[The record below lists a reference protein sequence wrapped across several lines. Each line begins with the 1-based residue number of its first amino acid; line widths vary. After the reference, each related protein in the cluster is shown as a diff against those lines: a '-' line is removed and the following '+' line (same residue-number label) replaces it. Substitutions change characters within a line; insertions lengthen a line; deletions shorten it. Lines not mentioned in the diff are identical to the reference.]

1 MSVTPPNRFK
11 KKTLSSAIVDFIE
24 DIAYFVGS
32 IFGTHANSF
41 CDLETADGPY
51 ALVTKPGELVS
62 AIEIRGI
69 RMLVGPDEFEDLCA
83 SLTRTLVPIMGRPGH
98 VIQCWFQRDPQGTGQ
113 MIDAVL
119 EPSRL
124 TAERLQLDVADILS
138 SRARHLPKFCA
149 DERMMIG
156 VWTLKA
162 ALPKQTLANA
172 GKQRQKAFS
181 NIENIG
187 AFSRTGTQ
195 NILATMPDLR
205 NIHDSAV
212 QTIHDALESSGF
224 SVRRL
229 SSHEMV
235 REIRTAISPEVTPA
249 QWRPCLPGDP
259 VPRMPRGPYRED
271 DLSEIG
277 YPPLSWQIFPQDI
290 ERSKNRKFVTIGN
303 RMYAPLF
310 IEIPPMEIMPFS
322 RLFNLIDAAKLP
334 WRISFMMEGGN
345 SNSLGFKA
353 MMASLLTWAGTFNR
367 QIDEA
372 VAALKRA
379 EFEGVPSMRIRM
391 ALVTWAPAGEEDV
404 LNDRIARLAKAVAS
418 WGNAEVREVTGD
430 PMSGFVASCPLLTLD
445 NSANVAVAPI
455 EDVVRFLPVDRLT
468 SFWDAGGVVFRT
480 LDGRI
485 IPFEPGSSRQS
496 TSNYLFFAPPGKGKS
511 VLMASINL
519 ASCIKSG
526 IEVIPYITYLDIGPS
541 SRYFVELM
549 RDSLPDEQRHLATAI
564 KFRMSRDYA
573 VNVFDTQLG
582 FRHPLPAEKSFLVD
596 FLTQLATP
604 AERTTPY
611 DSMSTLAG
619 KVIDEAYRIFADT
632 TKSKPKVY
640 VRGIRPEI
648 DALLDNHHYYP
659 GRGEPWWCIVDFL
672 FEKGYTHEAYV
683 AQRYA
688 VPTLEDIAAVAQEP
702 SISDLYR
709 NVTVDTGEPLNAAF
723 SRLLADS
730 VRDFPVLSCETRFDV
745 GDARILSI
753 DLDEVA
759 KDGGPAAQRQSA
771 IMYLV
776 ARFVGTK
783 NFRMDPS
790 IIKEA
795 GELYR
800 EYYKIRVQDIHSTM
814 KWVVYDEFHRTS
826 FSPSVR
832 NQVIV
837 DLREG
842 RKWNLGVML
851 ASQSVDDFDASIKE
865 FSSAFFILNAGTP
878 QNANKLQDIF
888 GFNDTAKK
896 MLLHHA
902 NGPTAAGAPFLAQF
916 LTNKGSSAQFLV
928 SSISPVEAWG
938 FSTTAEDVLIREKLS
953 ARIGSSYARNLLA
966 QRFPGGSAKSE
977 VERMRAE
984 MKRGDDEDAGVIDRI
999 VESLVEQ
1006 FTKRPT

>member
-1 MSVTPPNRFK
+1 MPVNPPSKFK
-11 KKTLSSAIVDFIE
+11 KKSLASSIVEFVE
-24 DIAYFVGS
+24 DMAYFFGS
-32 IFGTHANSF
+32 IFGTHANSY
-41 CDLETADGPY
+41 CDLETADGRN
-51 ALVTKPGELVS
+51 ALVTKSGELVS
-62 AIEIRGI
+62 AIELRGI
-69 RMLVGPDEFEDLCA
+69 RMLVGPDEFEELCTM
-83 SLTRTLVPIMGRPGH
+83 LTRTLTPLMSKPGH
-98 VIQCWFQRDPQGTGQ
+98 VVQFWFQRDPEGTGD

-119 EPSRL
+119 EPSML
-124 TAERLQLDVADILS
+124 TAERLQLDVSDILS

-149 DERMMIG
+149 DERMIIG
-156 VWTLKA
+156 IWTLKSS
-162 ALPKQTLANA
+162 LPKQTMASSDS
-172 GKQRQKAFS
+172 QRKKDFS
-181 NIENIG
+181 KTPG
-187 AFSRTGTQ
+187 FHKTGMQ
-195 NILATMPDLR
+195 NILSVMPDLR
-205 NIHDSAV
+205 NIHESAV
-212 QTIHDALESSGF
+212 QALFDALESASF
-224 SVRRL
+224 SVRKMN
-229 SSHEMV
+229 SHEMV
-235 REIRTAISPEVTPA
+235 REVRNAISSDVTPA
-249 QWRPCLPGDP
+249 TWRPCLPGDP
-259 VPRMPRGPYRED
+259 VPRMPRGEYRED

-290 ERSKNRKFVTIGN
+290 ERSKNRKYLTIGS
-303 RMYAPLF
+303 RIYAPVF

-322 RLFNLIDAAKLP
+322 RLFSLIDSARIP
-334 WRISFMMEGGN
+334 WRISFMMEGGD

-353 MMASLLTWAGTFNR
+353 MMASLLTWAGTYNK

-372 VAALKRA
+372 VGALKAA
-379 EFEGVPSMRIRM
+379 EFEGVASMRIRM
-391 ALVTWAPAGEEDV
+391 ALCTWAPAGREDM
-404 LNDRIARLAKAVAS
+404 LNDRVARLSKAVAS

-430 PMSGFVASCPLLTLD
+430 SMAGFVSSCPLLTL
-445 NSANVAVAPI
+445 NSSANVAVAPI
-455 EDVVRFLPVDRLT
+455 SDVVRFLPMDRLT
-468 SFWDAGGVVFRT
+468 SFWDVGGVVFRT

-519 ASCIKSG
+519 ASCIKGG
-526 IEVIPYITYLDIGPS
+526 IEIIPFVTYLDIGPS
-541 SRYFVELM
+541 SRYFVELI
-549 RDSLPDEQRHLATAI
+549 RDSLPPEQRHLATAV
-564 KFRMSRDYA
+564 KFRMNRDYA

-582 FRHPLPAEKSFLVD
+582 FRFPLPAEKSFLVD

-604 AERTTPY
+604 AERSKPY

-619 KVIDEAYRIFADT
+619 KVIDEAYRIYADS

-640 VRGIRPEI
+640 VRGVRTEI
-648 DALLDNHHYYP
+648 DEILDNHHYYP
-659 GRGEPWWCIVDFL
+659 GRGEPWWTIVDFL
-672 FEKGYTHEAYV
+672 FEKGYTHDAYV

-688 VPTLEDIAAVAQEP
+688 VPTLEDVAAIAQEP
-702 SISDLYR
+702 SIAELYR
-709 NVTVDTGEPLNAAF
+709 NVTIETGEALNAAF

-745 GDARILSI
+745 GDTRILSI

-759 KDGGPAAQRQSA
+759 KDGGPAARRQSA

-795 GELYR
+795 DELYR
-800 EYYKIRVQDIHSTM
+800 EFYKIRVQDIHSTM

-832 NQVIV
+832 NQVVV
-837 DLREG
+837 DMREG

-896 MLLHHA
+896 MLLHYA

-916 LTNKGSSAQFLV
+916 LTNKGSSAQFLI

-938 FSTTAEDVLIREKLS
+938 FSTTAEDVMIREKLS
-953 ARIGSSYARNLLA
+953 ARIGSSKARNLLA
-966 QRFPGGSAKSE
+966 KRFPGASAKEE
-977 VERMRAE
+977 VERMRAS
-984 MKRGDDEDAGVIDRI
+984 MSRGDDEDAGVIDRI
-999 VESLVEQ
+999 VEDLVERFRQ
-1006 FTKRPT
+1006 EQAEA